1 MLLTY
6 IQLARNRELV
16 SSDSEFRIS
25 VPIPVGISCLTYIS
39 TEVSMEYE
47 NIV

>member
-6 IQLARNRELV
+6 IQIARNRELMP
-16 SSDSEFRIS
+16 SDSEFRVF
-25 VPIPVGISCLTYIS
+25 VPIPVGISCLTCIS
-39 TEVSMEYE
+39 IEVSMEYE